1 MASKRRRYDNDNM
14 DDILDKLLDSD
25 CRDLDNDIQL
35 GDESDTDSDWQCES
49 EMKEYCVVVM

>member
-25 CRDLDNDIQL
+25 CRDLDDDIQL
-35 GDESDTDSDWQCES
+35 GDESDTDSDW
-49 EMKEYCVVVM
+49 